1 MDLKQ
6 KSVLFLATGCFIG
19 NISFAPGTF
28 GSILGLPLC
37 FFLSK
42 INLLIAVFLT
52 VIFIFFAIWIAHKA
66 EKILNTE
73 DPGCIVIDE
82 IVGILVTFTGLPF
95 NIISVIFGF
104 LIFRALDIWKPYPI
118 SWMERHLSGG
128 AGIVMDD
135 VAAGIFSNLL
145 LRGIIFFYN
154 FRATDLV

>member
-1 MDLKQ
+1 M
-6 KSVLFLATGCFIG
+6 FLATGCFIG

-37 FFLSK
+37 FLLCK
-42 INLLIAVFLT
+42 IDFPVAVLLT
-52 VIFIFFAIWIAHKA
+52 VIFVFFAIWIAQRA

-82 IVGILVTFTGLPF
+82 IAGILVTFTGLPF
-95 NIISVIFGF
+95 NIISVVFGF

-135 VAAGIFSNLL
+135 VVAGIFSNLL
-145 LRGIIFFYN
+145 LRGIFFFYN
-154 FRATDLV
+154 WRATDLV

>member
-1 MDLKQ
+1 MNLKQ
-6 KSVLFLATGCFIG
+6 KSVMLLATGCFIG

-52 VIFIFFAIWIAHKA
+52 VIFIFFAIWIAQGA
-66 EKILNTE
+66 ERIVNTE

-82 IVGILVTFTGLPF
+82 IAGILVTFTGIPF
-95 NIISVIFGF
+95 HMISVAFGF

-118 SWMERHLSGG
+118 SWIERKLSGG
-128 AGIVMDD
+128 TGIVMDD
-135 VAAGIFSNLL
+135 VAAGIFSNLV
-145 LRGIIFFYN
+145 LRGIFLFYN
-154 FRATDLV
+154 